1 MMNTKTFR
9 LPMALLALGAG
20 LHAHAADKTYQKQ
33 VVSMA
38 CGEANYTL
46 SSVCSKS
53 GDPMTLNDCKPQS
66 LLIDGAGAKRT
77 ATLPE
82 LPADERKRMRA
93 SGRDIKTL
101 FVVEWACSDTRRG
114 PVATLYYS
122 IGGGSAPDGET
133 WTHYD
138 KAGRLMESDVSLS
151 PEEVSAV
158 QRKFKRVPS
167 IMPD

>member
-1 MMNTKTFR
+1 MKT
-9 LPMALLALGAG
+9 LIVPTLLLVLGAG
-20 LHAHAADKTYQKQ
+20 HHCHAAGHKYEKQ
-33 VVSMA
+33 VVKMR
-38 CGEANYTL
+38 CGEASYTL
-46 SSVCSKS
+46 TSVCSKS
-53 GDPMTLNDCKPQS
+53 GDSMTLNDCKPQS